1 MADFIR
7 FWCPTCGK
15 RRKAPPDDAGKRARC
30 SCGQMLTIPA
40 PESPMPRSHPPSV
53 PPRSGPTPPPPPSSD
68 AEDYDSDP
76 SSGYSDD
83 CHAPVGSSSVW
94 RNPVKL
100 ATTILLFCG
109 CCFLLFITFL
119 IITLSAKELSVA
131 PPVFATLFF
140 VVSLVSGI
148 LTLQLF
154 TVKQRA
160 IAERGRPVPLL
171 FGFAQLI
178 AWEQN
183 EGLIFMRDKR
193 IRETIYGPK
202 HGGGFRMIY
211 PILGEECRAKVPL
224 TLQLTWFRDERVL
237 TRESIQ
243 MVVKVAFWWK
253 VSDLEAYFFRI
264 DQEAHSLRDRDVPG
278 GGARVV
284 ARPTARG
291 RLASAELWLRTD
303 VEASLRR
310 LISDTSTFLIV
321 SKRAASHLHAG
332 ADGPSS
338 PDDLHPATP
347 DVLARHLEED
357 LRKKVK
363 TYGLELERVEVQEV
377 QLPPAIQQAVD
388 EVWIASTQ
396 PTKSRHEAEA
406 LRQRLEVL
414 CNLMGREAVGVSE
427 IVSKLPPGT
436 YMNNPLSIVADLI
449 DRLAKTAPAPAATP
463 SGVLPP
469 ASSPGSLPA
478 SSPGASG
485 T

>member
-1 MADFIR
+1 LSI
-7 FWCPTCGK
+7 
-15 RRKAPPDDAGKRARC
+15 
-30 SCGQMLTIPA
+30 
-40 PESPMPRSHPPSV
+40 
-53 PPRSGPTPPPPPSSD
+53 
-68 AEDYDSDP
+68 
-76 SSGYSDD
+76 
-83 CHAPVGSSSVW
+83 W

-100 ATTILLFCG
+100 AATTLLVCA

-119 IITLSAKELSVA
+119 FVTLNEKQTTTG
-131 PPVFATLFF
+131 PPVLATLFF
-140 VVSLVSGI
+140 VVSLLSGI
-148 LTLQLF
+148 LAFQLF
-154 TVKQRA
+154 TAKQRA

-171 FGFAQLI
+171 FGFALLV

-183 EGLIFMRDKR
+183 EGLIFLRDKR

-202 HGGGFRMIY
+202 HGGGFRLIY
-211 PILGEECRAKVPL
+211 PLLGEEFRAKVPL

-264 DQEAHSLRDRDVPG
+264 DQEAHALRDGDVPG
-278 GGARVV
+278 SGSRVV

-332 ADGPSS
+332 ADDPSS
-338 PDDLHPATP
+338 PADLHPATP

-357 LRKKVK
+357 LCDKVN

-388 EVWIASTQ
+388 EVWVASTQ

-406 LRQRLEVL
+406 LRHRLEVL
-414 CNLMGREAVGVSE
+414 CNLMGKEAVGVSE

-449 DRLAKTAPAPAATP
+449 DRLAKTPPSPAPTP
-463 SGVLPP
+463 SGMLPP
-469 ASSPGSLPA
+469 AGSPGALPA
-478 SSPGASG
+478 PPPGASG